1 MHISI
6 IVATSKN
13 NAIGVNNQLPWHL
26 PADLKYFKQLTT
38 GHVIVMG
45 SNTYLSIGKPLPNRT
60 TIVITSQ
67 QNPSWAV
74 DGIYIV
80 HSINEAIEKAKA
92 LNETECFIIGGAKI
106 YKQTIQLAN
115 RIYKTEI
122 DIDIKNADAFFAEIN
137 LDEWTLINQQNCKAD
152 EKNKMDYSFNMFEK
166 LN

>member
-13 NAIGVNNQLPWHL
+13 NAIGINNQLPWHL

-67 QNPSWAV
+67 QNPDWTV

-106 YKQTIQLAN
+106 YEQTIHLAN
-115 RIYKTEI
+115 KIYNTKI
-122 DIDIKNADAFFAEIN
+122 DIELEKADAFFPTLNE
-137 LDEWTLINQQNCKAD
+137 LEWKTISEEKHEAD
-152 EKNKMDYSFNMFEK
+152 EKNKMNYSFIVQAK
-166 LN
+166 L

>member
-1 MHISI
+1 MNISI

-13 NAIGVNNQLPWHL
+13 NAIGINNQLPWHL

-67 QNPSWAV
+67 QNPDWMV
-74 DGIYIV
+74 DGIHIA
-80 HSINEAIEKAKA
+80 HSINEAIEKAKS

-106 YKQTIQLAN
+106 YNQTIQFAN
-115 RIYKTEI
+115 KIYKTEI
-122 DIDIKNADAFFAEIN
+122 DINIENADAFFPTMNME
-137 LDEWTLINQQNCKAD
+137 EWKLTNQQDCLAD
-152 EKNKMDYSFNMFEK
+152 EKNKMDYCYKTYQKM
-166 LN
+166 

>member
-1 MHISI
+1 MKISI

-13 NAIGVNNQLPWHL
+13 NAIGINNQLPWHL

-38 GHVIVMG
+38 GHVIIMG

-67 QNPSWAV
+67 ENPEWMV

-80 HSINEAIEKAKA
+80 HSVEEAIEMAKS

-106 YKQTIQLAN
+106 YTQTLQLADVV
-115 RIYKTEI
+115 YKTEI
-122 DIDIKNADAFFAEIN
+122 DLNIENADAFFPLLKQEEWKLVEKLEN
-137 LDEWTLINQQNCKAD
+137 LAD
-152 EKNKMDYSFNMFEK
+152 EKNKMNYSFNTYSRV
-166 LN
+166 

>member
-1 MHISI
+1 MKISI

-13 NAIGVNNQLPWHL
+13 NAIGIENQLPWHL

-38 GHVIVMG
+38 GHVIIMG

-67 QNPSWAV
+67 PNPEWKV

-80 HSINEAIEKAKA
+80 HSIDDAIQKAKS

-106 YKQTIQLAN
+106 YNQTLHLADVV
-115 RIYKTEI
+115 YKTEI
-122 DIDIKNADAFFAEIN
+122 DLNIENADAFFPN
-137 LDEWTLINQQNCKAD
+137 LNIEEWKLTESQNHLAD
-152 EKNKMDYSFNMFEK
+152 EKNKMNYSFNTYTRI
-166 LN
+166 

>member
-38 GHVIVMG
+38 GHVMVMG

-106 YKQTIQLAN
+106 YEQTIHLAN
-115 RIYKTEI
+115 KIYNTKI
-122 DIDIKNADAFFAEIN
+122 DIELDKADAFFPTLNE
-137 LDEWTLINQQNCKAD
+137 LEWKTISEEKHEAD
-152 EKNKMDYSFNMFEK
+152 EKNKMNYSFIVQAK
-166 LN
+166 L